1 MVLCDESLFHLILLK
16 GCGTHVNAH
25 VELGLQVLANLLPRI
40 NYPGGVSRSLSHES
54 LATLGI
60 TCSGGHSFSFV
71 SPPFTIYIVM
81 TSVQLQ
87 RNIQNTKYIID
98 RPVQSA
104 LSTVYSIHNI

>member
-25 VELGLQVLANLLPRI
+25 VELGLQVLANLLPHI

-60 TCSGGHSFSFV
+60 VLVATLSVSCHHHS
-71 SPPFTIYIVM
+71 
-81 TSVQLQ
+81 
-87 RNIQNTKYIID
+87 
-98 RPVQSA
+98 
-104 LSTVYSIHNI
+104 LSI